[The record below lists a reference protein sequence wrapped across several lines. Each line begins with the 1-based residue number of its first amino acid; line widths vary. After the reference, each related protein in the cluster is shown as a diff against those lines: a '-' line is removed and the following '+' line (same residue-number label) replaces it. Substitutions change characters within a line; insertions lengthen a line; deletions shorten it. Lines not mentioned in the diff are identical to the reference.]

1 MNPENKGWAIG
12 NTPELACAHN
22 SHAIPQARKKTDK
35 NAGVSTGR
43 FTGTFDH
50 KPYLHFNGV
59 NSSCAGTILAT
70 SLMHGLTSCMTGGQ
84 NKEGCFTE

>member
-35 NAGVSTGR
+35 NAGLSTGR
-43 FTGTFDH
+43 FTG
-50 KPYLHFNGV
+50 KNV
-59 NSSCAGTILAT
+59 IILFT
-70 SLMHGLTSCMTGGQ
+70 SVHIQKLKYTH
-84 NKEGCFTE
+84 

>member
-1 MNPENKGWAIG
+1 MINLKCILSTNNILIFHFKHHTLGMNPENKGWAIG

-43 FTGTFDH
+43 FTGIEKKH
-50 KPYLHFNGV
+50 L
-59 NSSCAGTILAT
+59 L
-70 SLMHGLTSCMTGGQ
+70 L
-84 NKEGCFTE
+84 

>member
-1 MNPENKGWAIG
+1 MFYKLNFQQHTIGMNPENKGWAIG

-43 FTGTFDH
+43 FTGLYLFNFYNYIHKQQLCFD
-50 KPYLHFNGV
+50 PIILTYLF
-59 NSSCAGTILAT
+59 
-70 SLMHGLTSCMTGGQ
+70 
-84 NKEGCFTE
+84 

>member
-43 FTGTFDH
+43 FTGKHQFNLIVFFLRLKMFNTFLIFYG
-50 KPYLHFNGV
+50 KL
-59 NSSCAGTILAT
+59 C
-70 SLMHGLTSCMTGGQ
+70 
-84 NKEGCFTE
+84 

>member
-22 SHAIPQARKKTDK
+22 SHAIPQARKKADK

-43 FTGTFDH
+43 FTGRPPRVT
-50 KPYLHFNGV
+50 Y
-59 NSSCAGTILAT
+59 
-70 SLMHGLTSCMTGGQ
+70 
-84 NKEGCFTE
+84 

>member
-22 SHAIPQARKKTDK
+22 SHAIPQARKKTEK

-43 FTGTFDH
+43 FTGVVPITIIYFISYCFDLFQSY
-50 KPYLHFNGV
+50 KML
-59 NSSCAGTILAT
+59 
-70 SLMHGLTSCMTGGQ
+70 
-84 NKEGCFTE
+84 

>member
-43 FTGTFDH
+43 FTGNQ
-50 KPYLHFNGV
+50 LN
-59 NSSCAGTILAT
+59 
-70 SLMHGLTSCMTGGQ
+70 
-84 NKEGCFTE
+84 

>member
-43 FTGTFDH
+43 FTGMH
-50 KPYLHFNGV
+50 SYL
-59 NSSCAGTILAT
+59 
-70 SLMHGLTSCMTGGQ
+70 
-84 NKEGCFTE
+84 CFVTVEEVPSRLLFKN

>member
-35 NAGVSTGR
+35 NVGLATGR
-43 FTGTFDH
+43 FTGM
-50 KPYLHFNGV
+50 Y
-59 NSSCAGTILAT
+59 CLAT
-70 SLMHGLTSCMTGGQ
+70 
-84 NKEGCFTE
+84 KEKCNIILGTEKK

>member
-43 FTGTFDH
+43 FTGM
-50 KPYLHFNGV
+50 YLLVF
-59 NSSCAGTILAT
+59 I
-70 SLMHGLTSCMTGGQ
+70 SLS
-84 NKEGCFTE
+84 NFANYYIF

>member
-1 MNPENKGWAIG
+1 MGMNPENKGWAIG

-43 FTGTFDH
+43 FTGEIMLPLCFSD
-50 KPYLHFNGV
+50 KIRWDINQ
-59 NSSCAGTILAT
+59 NSSNFQGKPTTL
-70 SLMHGLTSCMTGGQ
+70 
-84 NKEGCFTE
+84 

>member
-43 FTGTFDH
+43 FTGFQ
-50 KPYLHFNGV
+50 L
-59 NSSCAGTILAT
+59 
-70 SLMHGLTSCMTGGQ
+70 SLYNMLIWLW
-84 NKEGCFTE
+84 